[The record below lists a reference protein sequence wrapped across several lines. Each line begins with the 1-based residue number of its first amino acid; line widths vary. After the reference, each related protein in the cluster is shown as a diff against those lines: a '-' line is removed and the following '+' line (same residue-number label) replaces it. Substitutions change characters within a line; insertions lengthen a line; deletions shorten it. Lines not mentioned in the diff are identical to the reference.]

1 MSHDWILPIDAR
13 NATETPDALCNNFAW
28 NFELI
33 IIHYL
38 DPPPVMSWWS
48 LWGVMAANCA
58 IHDEL
63 DGWTLGECLVGD
75 NTQMDMLFW
84 SFLHNPMNA
93 FCSR

>member
-1 MSHDWILPIDAR
+1 MTESFPLMPEMQQKLQMFCVIILP
-13 NATETPDALCNNFAW
+13 ETLSW
-28 NFELI
+28 LLSI
-33 IIHYL
+33 YL

-48 LWGVMAANCA
+48 LWGVMAANCG
-58 IHDEL
+58 IHDDV

-84 SFLHNPMNA
+84 SFLHNLMNA

>member
-1 MSHDWILPIDAR
+1 MTETFPLMPEMQQKLQMFCVIILP
-13 NATETPDALCNNFAW
+13 ETLSW
-28 NFELI
+28 LLSI
-33 IIHYL
+33 YL

-58 IHDEL
+58 IHDEV
-63 DGWTLGECLVGD
+63 DGRTLGECLVGD

-84 SFLHNPMNA
+84 SFLHNLMNA